1 MFSTNAVFQK
11 SNFKLVAGELA
22 TYEQTGGSEK
32 PAFVGFCG
40 KCSSTMCTTSPTM
53 PDMIVIKVGI
63 LDDDACERIVPKA
76 ETFTSRK
83 PFWLKS
89 VDGTAQFAET
99 YQAGAAK

>member
-11 SNFKLVAGELA
+11 SNFKLVSGGLA
-22 TYEQTGGSEK
+22 TYEQTGGSGR
-32 PAFVGFCG
+32 PAFVDFCG
-40 KCSSTMCTTSPTM
+40 KCSSTICTTTTIM
-53 PDMIVIKVGI
+53 PDIIVIKVGI
-63 LDDDACERIVPKA
+63 LDGDACERIVPKA

-99 YQAGAAK
+99 YQAGASQ